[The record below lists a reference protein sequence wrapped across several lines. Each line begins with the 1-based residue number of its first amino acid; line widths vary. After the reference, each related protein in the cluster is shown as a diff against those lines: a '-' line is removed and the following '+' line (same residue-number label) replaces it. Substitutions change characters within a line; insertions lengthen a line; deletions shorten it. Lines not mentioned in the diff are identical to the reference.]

1 MTAPSERSFAQE
13 LATWAQIFGIVI
25 ASAWGVYTF
34 LYKEIYL
41 PRAAPVNV
49 SVDLQ
54 LKKIERPNLRL
65 LAGENNKGLIAV
77 EMTVS
82 ATNPSPREVTLF
94 PSAWIALG
102 YNVRALSQNPSF
114 FKEANSSLKWQ
125 YVFQAEKH
133 ATVYMSSP
141 DPVAIGRV
149 FQDTSLKPNERI
161 TRKIVFHIPPGQYDL
176 IDVQVLVPTM
186 AKKEGATLE
195 WKYDD
200 KNKVLEPT
208 IYRVAK
214 NGQRKEMEKE
224 KDGGYAST
232 DLELQSVGSIST
244 LSLWQ

>member
-94 PSAWIALG
+94 PSVWIAMG
-102 YNVRALSQNPSF
+102 YNVSALPKNPSF
-114 FKEANSSLKWQ
+114 FAEANSSLKSQ
-125 YVFQAEKH
+125 SVSQAEKH
-133 ATVYMSSP
+133 ARTYLSSP
-141 DPVAIGRV
+141 DPVAIGRL
-149 FQDTSLKPNERI
+149 FEDNSLKPNERV
-161 TRKIVFHIPPGQYDL
+161 TRKIVFHVPPGQYDL
-176 IDVQVLVPTM
+176 LDVQVYLPTM

-195 WKYDD
+195 YKFDD
-200 KNKVLEPT
+200 KTKNLVP
-208 IYRVAK
+208 IVYRVAK
-214 NGQRKEMEKE
+214 NGEKKEMKKD
-224 KDGGYAST
+224 KDGSYSSG
-232 DLELQSVGSIST
+232 DLELQAVTSIST